1 MEEIDAPENSAN
13 PAAEISLTSFDLT
26 TGSTELPILLSIEIP
41 DSDMDTAVKLRS
53 FSVTEEIP
61 SEPSEPV
68 VDYNDLD
75 DVRDRTFDARI
86 RRTFAIRKMHF
97 TEQKKYVA
105 SAGLRTNKSVLVIEI
120 VSPLKIKR
128 IISVTGENAKY
139 LHEWF
144 L

>member
-41 DSDMDTAVKLRS
+41 DSDKDTAVKLRS

-120 VSPLKIKR
+120 VSPLKIRR

>member
-1 MEEIDAPENSAN
+1 MEEIDVPENSAN

-26 TGSTELPILLSIEIP
+26 TGSTELPIRLSVEIP

-105 SAGLRTNKSVLVIEI
+105 SAGLRTNKSVLVIET

>member
-41 DSDMDTAVKLRS
+41 DSDKDTAVKLRS

>member
-1 MEEIDAPENSAN
+1 MEEIDVPDISAN
-13 PAAEISLTSFDLT
+13 PSEEICLTSFDLT
-26 TGSTELPILLSIEIP
+26 TGSTELPILLSVENFGT
-41 DSDMDTAVKLRS
+41 DLDTSVRLRS

-61 SEPSEPV
+61 SGPSEPV

-75 DVRDRTFDARI
+75 DIRDRTFDARI

-128 IISVTGENAKY
+128 IISVTGENAKF

>member
-1 MEEIDAPENSAN
+1 MEEINVPDNSSS
-13 PAAEISLTSFDLT
+13 PAAEISSTTFYLT
-26 TGSTELPILLSIEIP
+26 TGSTESPIRLSVEIP

-53 FSVTEEIP
+53 FSVTEEIS

-68 VDYNDLD
+68 VDLD
-75 DVRDRTFDARI
+75 DVVDRNFDSRV
-86 RRTFAIRKMHF
+86 RRTFAIRRMHF

-105 SAGLRTNKSVLVIEI
+105 SAGLRTNKTVLVIEI
-120 VSPLKIKR
+120 VSPSKIKR

>member
-26 TGSTELPILLSIEIP
+26 TGSTELPIHLSIEIP
-41 DSDMDTAVKLRS
+41 DSDKDPAVKLRS

-61 SEPSEPV
+61 TEPSEPV

>member
-1 MEEIDAPENSAN
+1 MEEINVPDNSSS
-13 PAAEISLTSFDLT
+13 PAAEISSTTFDLT
-26 TGSTELPILLSIEIP
+26 TGSTESPIRLSVEIP

-53 FSVTEEIP
+53 FSVTEEIS

-68 VDYNDLD
+68 VDLD
-75 DVRDRTFDARI
+75 DVVDRNFDSRA
-86 RRTFAIRKMHF
+86 RRTFAIRRMHF

-105 SAGLRTNKSVLVIEI
+105 SAGLRTNKTVLVIEI
-120 VSPLKIKR
+120 VSPSKIKR

-139 LHEWF
+139 LHEWS

>member
-1 MEEIDAPENSAN
+1 MEEIDVYDNSSAS
-13 PAAEISLTSFDLT
+13 AAVISSTSFDLT
-26 TGSTELPILLSIEIP
+26 TGSTESPIRLSVEIP
-41 DSDMDTAVKLRS
+41 DIDMDTGVELRS
-53 FSVTEEIP
+53 LSVTEEIS
-61 SEPSEPV
+61 SESTEPV

-75 DVRDRTFDARI
+75 DIVDRTFDSRV

-97 TEQKKYVA
+97 TEQKSYVA
-105 SAGLRTNKSVLVIEI
+105 SAGLRTNRSVLIIEI

-128 IISVTGENAKY
+128 IIFVTGENAKF